1 MKKKLFAITMTFLL
15 SFGFAGCGGSAEE
28 APAEEPQIEE
38 TVDPVEEDSTALE
51 EDLTADLKEWFE
63 IMYGDEYG
71 PEWYS
76 DVTDLRIVTANGKT
90 MLHIESA
97 NADESVAQSMA
108 MLIWGYDD
116 KTIEDVYVFDQNGT
130 ILFEKHK

>member
-1 MKKKLFAITMTFLL
+1 MKKRLFALTMALLL
-15 SFGFAGCGGSAEE
+15 SFGCFGCSSNETEAPVEETQTE
-28 APAEEPQIEE
+28 APAPSADKEN
-38 TVDPVEEDSTALE
+38 TTLE
-51 EDLTADLKEWFE
+51 EDLTADLKEWYE

>member
-1 MKKKLFAITMTFLL
+1 MKKRLFALTMSLL
-15 SFGFAGCGGSAEE
+15 LAFGCIGCSGSEE
-28 APAEEPQIEE
+28 APAEEQK
-38 TVDPVEEDSTALE
+38 VEEQVTDETPLE
-51 EDLTADLKEWFE
+51 EDLTADIKEWFE

-71 PEWYS
+71 PDWYS
-76 DVTDLRIVTANGKT
+76 DVTDLRILTANDKT

-97 NADESVAQSMA
+97 NTDEGVVQAMA

-116 KTIEDVYVFDQNGT
+116 KLIEDVYVFDQDGA

>member
-1 MKKKLFAITMTFLL
+1 MKKRLFALTMTFLFA
-15 SFGFAGCGGSAEE
+15 FGCFGCGNSAEK
-28 APAEEPQIEE
+28 APSEEPQVEE
-38 TVDPVEEDSTALE
+38 TADPVNEEATALE
-51 EDLTADLKEWFE
+51 EDLTADLKDWFE
-63 IMYGDEYG
+63 VMYGDEYG

-97 NADESVAQSMA
+97 NPDESVAQSMA

-116 KTIEDVYVFDQNGT
+116 KTIEDVYVFDQNGS